1 MKRIISVLL
10 TLAISLS
17 LFSVLAFATNNQE
30 NKSAMNMDIS
40 DGMLSDDTMESLKQ
54 NSHANRAFLGWN
66 GKVYPSKTAAFAD
79 AFWPLVGTMSIQNAA
94 VQAADEV
101 PGKGT
106 TPIRFYG
113 DDYYGTA
120 WN

>member
-1 MKRIISVLL
+1 MLRYIGVL
-10 TLAISLS
+10 
-17 LFSVLAFATNNQE
+17 
-30 NKSAMNMDIS
+30 NKKDVEGNWHFVFIDTCHSA
-40 DGMLSDDTMESLKQ
+40 DDTSWADAF
-54 NSHANRAFLGWN
+54 NITDSHANRAFLGWN

-113 DDYYGTA
+113 DDYYYGTA

>member
-30 NKSAMNMDIS
+30 NKSATCHS
-40 DGMLSDDTMESLKQ
+40 ADDTSWADAF
-54 NSHANRAFLGWN
+54 NITDSHANRAFLGWN

-113 DDYYGTA
+113 DDYYYGTA